1 MFGEAQSEG
10 CRPIGSRIA
19 LDLVRLTSVQES
31 GLRAAMKANA
41 CILIS
46 PKLERRILTFSNIP
60 VSI

>member
-1 MFGEAQSEG
+1 
-10 CRPIGSRIA
+10 
-19 LDLVRLTSVQES
+19 
-31 GLRAAMKANA
+31 MKANA